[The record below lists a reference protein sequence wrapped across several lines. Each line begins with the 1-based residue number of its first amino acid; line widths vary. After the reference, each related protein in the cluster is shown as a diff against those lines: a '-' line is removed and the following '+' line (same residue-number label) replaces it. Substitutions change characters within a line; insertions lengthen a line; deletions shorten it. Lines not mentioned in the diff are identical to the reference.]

1 MVKGFE
7 DLFRFIADNS
17 PVGVYFVLG
26 GKFAYVNQTLARIFG
41 YTPKELINRA
51 GPLDLTHPKDRHLV
65 KSKIRQRLRGE
76 VDHVHYAF
84 RGLRKDGAVIYC
96 EAFGSRVE
104 VKGSVAIVGTL
115 LDVTEKKRVEERLW
129 WELGVKSA
137 ISDVARIMV
146 AFSSS
151 VEEIAGVVLDRAR
164 ALTGSPHGF
173 ASVIDPDG
181 KKEVRLVATEA
192 MDGCRLAIKDK
203 GIAVSRGRDGLY
215 PGLWGHALN
224 TGTAFYTNL
233 PQKHPAFRRIPEGHV
248 PVKCFMAVPAI
259 LKDKVLGQVALANA
273 PGGYSEKDLEAVER
287 LVDLFALA
295 LEREMEMEAL
305 AESEEKYRV
314 LTESSLTGI
323 FIQQDGKYVF
333 ANERFARLHGYS
345 VEEILGR
352 DFRDLV
358 YPGDRKKVEE
368 LVARRL
374 EGKGVPQEYEVR
386 RLTKD
391 GRVMWCRMLASKITY
406 KGRPAIMGNIVD
418 VSHLKALEIELKG
431 SLEKLRGILEGTIKA
446 FSSTVEK
453 RDPYT
458 AGHQKRVAQLAR
470 ELAGEMGLHGR
481 KVEGVYMAGLVHD
494 VGKISVP
501 SEILSKPGK
510 LEPEEFAII
519 KKHPQVGYE
528 ILKDIEFPWPLA
540 EIVLQHH
547 EKWDGSGYPQGL
559 KDGEILLEARILAVA
574 DVVEA
579 MASHRPYRPA
589 LGVEAALREIKEGKG
604 VLYDPD
610 VVDACVKVFTQG
622 DFKFEDPGQG

>member
-1 MVKGFE
+1 MGTE
-7 DLFRFIADNS
+7 TERLFRFIADHS
-17 PVGVYFVLG
+17 PVGIYFFRDNRFV
-26 GKFAYVNQTLARIFG
+26 YVNPALASIFG
-41 YTPKELINRA
+41 YTPEEIVGRL
-51 GPLDLTHPKDRHLV
+51 GPLDLTHPEDRHLV
-65 KSKIRQRLRGE
+65 MLKIHQRLRGDVE
-76 VDHVHYAF
+76 HVRYEF
-84 RGLRKDGAVIYC
+84 RGIRKDGTTIYC
-96 EAFGSRVE
+96 EVLGSRVE
-104 VKGSVAIVGTL
+104 MGGGLAIVGTL
-115 LDVTEKKRVEERLW
+115 IDVTERKKMEERLR
-129 WELGVKSA
+129 WELEVKSA
-137 ISDVARIMV
+137 ISDIARVMV

-151 VEEIAGVVLDRAR
+151 MEEIAGVVLDRAR

-173 ASVIDPDG
+173 ASVIDPDEKG
-181 KKEVRLVATEA
+181 EVRLVTTGA
-192 MDGCRLAIKDK
+192 MDDCRMTQKDK
-203 GIAVSRGRDGLY
+203 SVAFSRGRDGLY

-224 TGTAFYTNL
+224 TGKAFYTNL
-233 PQKHPAFRRIPEGHV
+233 PKGHPVFRGVPEGHV
-248 PVKCFMAVPAI
+248 PVKCFMALPAV
-259 LKDKVLGQVALANA
+259 LKGKVLGQVALANA
-273 PGGYSEKDLEAVER
+273 PGGYSEKDLEAVGR

-295 LEREMEMEAL
+295 VEREMETEAL

-368 LVARRL
+368 MVARRL
-374 EGKGVPQEYEVR
+374 EDKGVPQEYEVR

-391 GRVMWCRMLASKITY
+391 GRVVWCRMLASKITY
-406 KGRPAIMGNIVD
+406 KGRPAIMGNLVD
-418 VSHLKALEIELKG
+418 ISESKKLEGELRE
-431 SLEKLRGILEGTIKA
+431 SLGKLRRVLEGTIKA
-446 FSSTVEK
+446 FASAVEK

-470 ELAGEMGLHGR
+470 EVAKEMGLHGN

-494 VGKISVP
+494 IGKISIP
-501 SEILSKPGK
+501 AEILNKPGK
-510 LEPEEFAII
+510 LEPEEFEII
-519 KKHPQVGYE
+519 KKHPQAGYE

-547 EKWDGSGYPQGL
+547 ERWDGSGYPLGL
-559 KDGEILLEARILAVA
+559 RDGEILLEARILAVA

-589 LGVEAALREIKEGKG
+589 LGVEVALKEIERGRG
-604 VLYDPD
+604 ILYDPD
-610 VVDACVKVFTQG
+610 VVDACIRVLTQLGFQFTS
-622 DFKFEDPGQG
+622 